1 MWIRYVLSQLGLGR
15 AGTKVRAGTVRP
27 VNVRGHSA
35 RALVPRQVLAPSG
48 SVILCV
54 CVYIYISGTTQF
66 VQYILAFWP
75 PYLQAEAK
83 DKRS

>member
-27 VNVRGHSA
+27 VHVRGHSA

-54 CVYIYISGTTQF
+54 YIYHPGTTQF

-75 PYLQAEAK
+75 PYLQAEAE